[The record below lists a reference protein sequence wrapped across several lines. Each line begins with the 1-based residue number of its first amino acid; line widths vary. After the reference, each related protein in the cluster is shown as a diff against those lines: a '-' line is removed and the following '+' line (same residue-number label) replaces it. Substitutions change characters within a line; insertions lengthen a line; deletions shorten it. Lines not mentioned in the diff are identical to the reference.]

1 MRMPM
6 RKLLKDDRGSNLVE
20 FAIALPVLVLFI
32 YGIFVVGQL
41 FQAHAG
47 MQHALGEAARLAT
60 IWPTPSDDDIK
71 AMMANKKFGTSG
83 GTLGA
88 LQVTDGGGGASGPAY
103 KDLSLTY
110 SQPTDFLFFAGPTV
124 NVTRTKRVY
133 LAT

>member
-6 RKLLKDDRGSNLVE
+6 RKLLKNERGANLVE

-41 FQAHAG
+41 FQASAG
-47 MQHALGEAARLAT
+47 MQHALGEAARFAT
-60 IWPTPSDDDIK
+60 IWPTPSDNDIRTL
-71 AMMANKKFGTSG
+71 MASKRFGTNG
-83 GTLGA
+83 GTLSA
-88 LQVTDGGGGASGPAY
+88 LQITNGGGGAAGAAY

-110 SQPTDFLFFAGPTV
+110 SQPTDFIFFAGP
-124 NVTRTKRVY
+124 NVSLTRTKRVY